1 MLRSQPTGLPWAEP
15 RKLLSSTA
23 PRHHCSGQAG
33 LPAVPFRLT
42 SFLPR
47 HLPASLVAIILVPS
61 SLGSISGVTHLT
73 SCEPPG
79 HPSETKQGRGQC
91 SLEPESKGRLE
102 YHLLCHNQPGQP
114 GPRPSLTAS
123 VTLVLV
129 TQEEGVGREKGDMEI
144 DGFRGNNQS
153 MT

>member
-1 MLRSQPTGLPWAEP
+1 MLRSQPAGLPRAEP
-15 RKLLSSTA
+15 RRLLSSTA
-23 PRHHCSGQAG
+23 PRYHCSGQAG
-33 LPAVPFRLT
+33 LPSVPFRLT

-47 HLPASLVAIILVPS
+47 LLPASLS
-61 SLGSISGVTHLT
+61 SISGVPHVT
-73 SCEPPG
+73 SCEPPD
-79 HPSETKQGRGQC
+79 HPSGTKQGRAQC

-102 YHLLCHNQPGQP
+102 YHLPCHNQPGQP

-129 TQEEGVGREKGDMEI
+129 TQEEGMGREKGDLEV